1 MGDSHA
7 CVFNGYE
14 GHYNPNTGRVKLGNH
29 LFPDIKT
36 AVKYLG
42 KR

>member
-1 MGDSHA
+1 MGELHKA
-7 CVFNGYE
+7 TFNGHVGY
-14 GHYNPNTGRVKLGNH
+14 YNPNTGRVKLGNR

-36 AVKYLG
+36 AVKYLR

>member
-1 MGDSHA
+1 MGDFHA
-7 CVFNGYE
+7 CVFEGYT
-14 GHYNPNTGRVKLGNH
+14 GYYNPNSGRVKLGNR
-29 LFPDIKT
+29 LFPDIKV

>member
-1 MGDSHA
+1 MNDSHKA
-7 CVFNGYE
+7 FFNGYE
-14 GHYNPNTGRVKLGNH
+14 GYYNSTTGRVKLGNR

-36 AVKYLG
+36 AVKYLR